1 MCWRKCELSIK
12 VVCLRFPI
20 KPFDHWVNRRL
31 NLVIYLIRYNY
42 VAGWKRARRINTYY
56 RRLCIVDGLSIQPRW
71 WRYMVIHL
79 KIIEPV
85 PPHFSVC
92 HWKFIESLM
101 YGALSG
107 GPMASCLC
115 PTRGRSP
122 EPDEC
127 WSSFASICRGQ
138 FWNIVPIIAQPSG
151 SLCCF

>member
-1 MCWRKCELSIK
+1 MSWRKCELSIK

-85 PPHFSVC
+85 PPYFSVC

-122 EPDEC
+122 EPT
-127 WSSFASICRGQ
+127 SVGLIFGIYLRR
-138 FWNIVPIIAQPSG
+138 PILEYRSDYAQPSG
-151 SLCCF
+151 SLCYF